1 MVKFAV
7 SINEFLVFRRYEFL
21 PDKGKILWK
30 MAKEKAEQEY
40 HVFNK
45 TQIIGSDF
53 DKEVKKMMSESEN
66 WDTQ

>member
-1 MVKFAV
+1 
-7 SINEFLVFRRYEFL
+7 
-21 PDKGKILWK
+21 

-66 WDTQ
+66 